1 MKLWDYTEL
10 SLSNLWKRKLRTFL
24 TTFGV
29 VIGIGALVAMVSFGK
44 GMQRNVTDTFNT
56 LELFNY
62 ITVFPDAVGRSGD
75 RSPRQGSESRA
86 EQRLEKVQGPSVL
99 DDAALGRM
107 EGLEGVESVFPD
119 VRFPAQIVWEGA
131 EEFTL
136 VQVLPVRFA
145 SSKLVKL
152 RAGKGLTSDDEQ
164 AAIFSDTLLRRLGI
178 HDFEGAVGKE
188 VTVSAL
194 AFDAESFSLGNL
206 AAFIGGRKLP
216 FTRKDYILRIAGVSE
231 RMGFGG
237 PMLLRSDV
245 ILPEGTAADMEKIN
259 ITSLWDLFN
268 PVSQAAGFNVVNV
281 KLVSPMYVDDVKAE
295 IETMGFGTFALADQM
310 EEIKTGFLFM
320 DMFLL
325 AIGMIAI
332 VVASLGIV
340 NTMVMSILER
350 YSEIGV
356 MKAVGA
362 SNRDIEKIFFFES
375 SVIGVLGGILGLIL
389 GWIVSKIINQ
399 VANFL
404 LSRQGVPYIEYFDF
418 PWWLILGSIGF
429 AILVSMISGIYPSV
443 RASRVDPVVALRHD

>member
-10 SLSNLWKRKLRTFL
+10 SLSNLWKRRLRTFL

-44 GMQRNVTDTFNT
+44 GMQKNITETFQT

-62 ITVFPDAVGRSGD
+62 VTVFPASRNPFGD
-75 RSPRQGSESRA
+75 RDRRQSHASGQEGRA
-86 EQRLEKVQGPSVL
+86 GIL
-99 DDAALGRM
+99 DDSALARIQ
-107 EGLEGVESVFPD
+107 ELEGVESVFPD
-119 VRFPAQIVWEGA
+119 VRFPAQVVWEDS

-152 RAGKGLTSDDEQ
+152 RTGRGLVSDDEK
-164 AAIFSDTLLRRLGI
+164 ALIISDMLSRRLGF
-178 HDFEGAVGKE
+178 DDYEEAVGKE
-188 VTVSAL
+188 ITVASLAL
-194 AFDAESFSLGNL
+194 DTESFSLGGL
-206 AAFIGGRKLP
+206 AAFMGGGKLP
-216 FTRKDYILRIAGVSE
+216 FTRREYRFRIAGVSE

-237 PMLLRSDV
+237 SMLLRSDV
-245 ILPEGTAADMEKIN
+245 ILPEKTASEMEKIN
-259 ITSLWDLFN
+259 ITSLWDLFS
-268 PVSQAAGFNVVNV
+268 PRSQAGGFNLINV
-281 KLVSPMYVDDVKAE
+281 KLTSPKYVDSVKSDVE
-295 IETMGFGTFALADQM
+295 SMGFGTFALADQL
-310 EEIKTGFLFM
+310 EEIRTGFLYM

-375 SVIGVLGGILGLIL
+375 GMIGFLGGIFGLIL
-389 GWIVSKIINQ
+389 GWIVSRIINQ

-404 LSRQGVPYIEYFDF
+404 LSRQGVPLVEYFDF

-429 AILVSMISGIYPSV
+429 AILVSMVSGIYPAI
-443 RASRVDPVVALRHD
+443 RASRVDPVIALRHD